1 MVEQQ
6 GLAAGTV
13 HEQLLASAGLPVAA
27 NRKEAPSSLS
37 LSLSLSLSGAAAGGW
52 GWLAVLFYLQFIS
65 DCCSSI

>member
-27 NRKEAPSSLS
+27 DRKEAPSSLS
-37 LSLSLSLSGAAAGGW
+37 LSLRRGGRW
-52 GWLAVLFYLQFIS
+52 VGMA
-65 DCCSSI
+65 CCPFLPAIYQRLL